1 MALIFS
7 ELTPEEQVTA
17 IFVGYYD
24 RAPAVPGLNAYVADF
39 AAGQTPADVAR
50 SFVMQDE
57 TLDLYPSL
65 AEDEITED
73 DAIALVTNIFNNLFN
88 RDPSNIGP
96 DNFWVNKLLTEEGV
110 EVGQIILDIMSGAQG
125 NDLAVLENKIEVGV
139 DYVTSAAAAGNDG
152 TGALKDSI
160 LDNVTEAQSS
170 VDEAKSDIA
179 NVFPPMGTPGEQ
191 IFLTSGSDRGG
202 EFNGTENDDE
212 FLAYI
217 EQNGQAGGGVS
228 NSLSSADRLD
238 GGAGFDTLY

>member
-110 EVGQIILDIMSGAQG
+110 EVGQIILDIMSGAQDD
-125 NDLAVLENKIEVGV
+125 DLAILQNKIDVGV
-139 DYVTSAAAAGNDG
+139 AYVEAAIAAGEDG
-152 TGALKDSI
+152 TGDLKDNI
-160 LDNVTEAQSS
+160 LND
-170 VDEAKSDIA
+170 VD
-179 NVFPPMGTPGEQ
+179 GTQ
-191 IFLTSGSDRGG
+191 
-202 EFNGTENDDE
+202 
-212 FLAYI
+212 
-217 EQNGQAGGGVS
+217 
-228 NSLSSADRLD
+228 
-238 GGAGFDTLY
+238 

>member
-57 TLDLYPSL
+57 TLALYPSL
-65 AEDEITED
+65 AADEITED
-73 DAIALVTNIFNNLFN
+73 DAIALVTDIFNNLFN

-110 EVGQIILDIMSGAQG
+110 EVGQIILDIMSGAQD
-125 NDLAVLENKIEVGV
+125 NDLAVLQNKIEVGLA
-139 DYVTSAAAAGNDG
+139 YVTAAEAAGDNG
-152 TGALKDSI
+152 TGALKDTI
-160 LDNVTEAQSS
+160 LDNVDS
-170 VDEAKSDIA
+170 
-179 NVFPPMGTPGEQ
+179 TPGSV
-191 IFLTSGSDRGG
+191 ISATSTISAAFPVSGQTIILSTSQDQPGG
-202 EFNGTENDDE
+202 
-212 FLAYI
+212 
-217 EQNGQAGGGVS
+217 
-228 NSLSSADRLD
+228 
-238 GGAGFDTLY
+238 GGAGADTQGRGNNDAYSATYTANGTGTLQNADVI